1 MCDDQKYK
9 VVDGSGDALVIQVTN
24 NEATQ
29 VIHVCVVS
37 YQADGSIVVLHPPK
51 NVSTANYLLG
61 EHPWQLK
68 LSPLTSSLNK

>member
-1 MCDDQKYK
+1 MSDNKKYK
-9 VVDGSGDALVIQVTN
+9 VVYGSGDAMVIQVTN
-24 NEATQ
+24 NEER

-51 NVSTANYLLG
+51 NVSTANYLTG

-68 LSPLTSSLNK
+68 LSALTWSLNK